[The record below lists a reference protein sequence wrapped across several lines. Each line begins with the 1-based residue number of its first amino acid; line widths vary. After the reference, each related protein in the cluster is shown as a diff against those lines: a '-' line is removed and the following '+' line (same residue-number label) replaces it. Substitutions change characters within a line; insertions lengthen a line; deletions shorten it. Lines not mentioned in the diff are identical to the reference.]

1 MKDKLSMH
9 KWIDDNAEEINRTI
23 KKNAHDNFTPFSI
36 YCDVE
41 QFKYSALY
49 V

>member
-1 MKDKLSMH
+1 MQKRL
-9 KWIDDNAEEINRTI
+9 TGPP
-23 KKNAHDNFTPFSI
+23 KKNLHDNFTPFSI